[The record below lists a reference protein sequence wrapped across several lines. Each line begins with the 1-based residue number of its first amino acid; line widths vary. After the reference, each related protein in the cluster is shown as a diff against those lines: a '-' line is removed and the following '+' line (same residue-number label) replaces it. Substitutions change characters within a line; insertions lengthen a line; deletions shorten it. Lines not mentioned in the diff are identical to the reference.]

1 MKSYKLLLAALAFGS
16 ALMTTGCRDDFSE
29 INQDPS
35 AVTTGNV
42 SFLFAEAV
50 NRFDP
55 QALSLIH
62 ISEPTRRS

>member
-42 SFLFAEAV
+42 SSCLLKPLIDSILKPIWSIFIM
-50 NRFDP
+50 P
-55 QALSLIH
+55 Q
-62 ISEPTRRS
+62 

>member
-50 NRFDP
+50 NQIGR
-55 QALSLIH
+55 AH
-62 ISEPTRRS
+62 V

>member
-42 SFLFAEAV
+42 SCLLKPLIDSILKPIWSIFIM
-50 NRFDP
+50 P
-55 QALSLIH
+55 Q
-62 ISEPTRRS
+62 

>member
-1 MKSYKLLLAALAFGS
+1 MKSYKLLLAALAFGA

-42 SFLFAEAV
+42 SFLYAAAV
-50 NRFDP
+50 NHYAP
-55 QALSLIH
+55 QA
-62 ISEPTRRS
+62 EMEKK